1 MPSCLLL
8 YNNVMFS
15 SFVFFVMLI
24 RCYATILLCYNVT
37 TYNVTMLLIL
47 YCYYSDS
54 ERDRKLCFNLNTDLE
69 MIDHYNIITGAV
81 PTLKTI

>member
-1 MPSCLLL
+1 MSSCLLL

-15 SFVFFVMLI
+15 SFVFLVMLI

-54 ERDRKLCFNLNTDLE
+54 ERDRKLYLNLNTDLE